1 MPSFGSTP
9 NWRPIWTAASGQPPH
24 ESDKHA
30 KYGPPPLSCTSTV
43 RRDSGGR
50 QRHSSAVGGIRF
62 EDVRNAVGVGVHPLQ
77 LLHPA
82 VAAVAQPE
90 QDTGQQRRG
99 EGADEH
105 ADLDV
110 LVARG
115 PRAVGELADE

>member
-62 EDVRNAVGVGVHPLQ
+62 EDVRNPVGVGVHPLE

-82 VAAVAQPE
+82 VAAGGPPPP
-90 QDTGQQRRG
+90 DPRPHRRRG
-99 EGADEH
+99 G
-105 ADLDV
+105 
-110 LVARG
+110 G
-115 PRAVGELADE
+115 RAPPP